1 MVADSEKIVLSG
13 TQRQLTGSRRER
25 LRSLAMIG
33 LSASMVTSIILVA
46 SGLFLLLLTSSV
58 IWLLGHVGTENA
70 TWNEKLYQLIFTGT
84 ELGYGVS
91 AIFPAVLGTLAL
103 VILMTAFVAPL
114 GVATA
119 LYLTEYARPTWYT
132 KLIRISI
139 TNLAGV
145 PAIIYGVFGLGFFVY
160 GLGGQVDQLFFGD
173 QLPNPTFGTPGL
185 LWAALTMALLNLPV
199 VIVAVTEGLDALPG
213 DLREASVALGATHG
227 ETVFKTVLPA
237 AMPSV
242 FTGLILATAR
252 AAGEVAPLLLVG
264 AVKFAPALPFSDRL
278 PFIELEQKFMHVGF
292 QLFDAVLFNRIGP
305 GDVGWI
311 ASVALILVLLISILN
326 LFAIAFRAVILG
338 RQEPANPF

>member
-46 SGLFLLLLTSSV
+46 SGLFLLLLTSS
-58 IWLLGHVGTENA
+58 ISWLLGHVGTENA

-139 TNLAGV
+139 TNLSGV

-242 FTGLILATAR
+242 FTGLTLATAR

-305 GDVGWI
+305 GDLGWI

>member
-1 MVADSEKIVLSG
+1 MASETDKIFLSS
-13 TQRQLTGSRRER
+13 TKRQLTGSRRER

-33 LSASMVTSIILVA
+33 LSASMVTTIILVA
-46 SGLFLLLLTSSV
+46 SGLFLLLSISSI
-58 IWLLGHVGTENA
+58 IWLLGNEGAENVVF
-70 TWNEKLYQLIFTGT
+70 TEKLYNLIFTGA

-91 AIFPAVLGTLAL
+91 AMFPAILGTLAL
-103 VILMTAFVAPL
+103 VILMTVFVAPL

-160 GLGGQVDQLFFGD
+160 GLGGQIDQLFFGD

-199 VIVAVTEGLDALPG
+199 VIVAVTEGLDALPS
-213 DLREASVALGATHG
+213 DLREASVALGATQG
-227 ETVFKTVLPA
+227 ETVFKAVLPA

-264 AVKFAPALPFSDRL
+264 AVKFAPSLPFSDRL

-292 QLFDAVLFNRIGP
+292 QLFDAVLFNRIEP
-305 GDVGWI
+305 GDTGWV
-311 ASVALILVLLISILN
+311 ASVALVLVLLIAGLN
-326 LFAIAFRAVILG
+326 LVAIAFRAIILG